1 MTKYLWL
8 ILIKKINTTYEYENY
23 NLDIESYYV
32 TLL

>member
-1 MTKYLWL
+1 MSNNNKE
-8 ILIKKINTTYEYENY
+8 INTTYEYENY